1 MDEKMETMCG
11 ALKQFGAET
20 DVTNLPDLGSCS
32 LSTSAPDDED
42 EAEKIETK

>member
-11 ALKQFGAET
+11 ALKQFGAEI

-32 LSTSAPDDED
+32 LSSTVPDED
-42 EAEKIETK
+42 DDAEKIETN